1 MINIKLIEKQ
11 NQHFYETSEGTFPSS
26 TTILS
31 LLNKPA
37 LTPWAVKM
45 TISYLSERL
54 DDIKS
59 GKLKLTYGNTALIL
73 EEAKRHHRAIAT
85 KAAQIGTDVHAMVE
99 NHVKG
104 HNVLNA
110 DHRIIEKEL
119 STTQKPYNAYLDWE
133 KKQSFSLIG
142 SEIPVCSPKWGGYGG
157 TLDMVAE
164 LDDKSYIIDLKTSS
178 GIYDEYIMQ
187 IASYRYAYTQLY
199 GIPIEGMG
207 ILRLDKQTG
216 KFEWKE
222 YNQKE
227 YTKALKMFGHI
238 CKFWHLK
245 NDGETIKNGK

>member
-1 MINIKLIEKQ
+1 MNIKLIEKR
-11 NQHFYETSEGTFPSS
+11 NQHFYETPEGTFPSS

-59 GKLKLTYGNTALIL
+59 GKLELTHGNTALIL
-73 EEAKRHHRAIAT
+73 EEAKRHHRTIAT
-85 KAAQIGTDVHAMVE
+85 KAAQIGTDVHTMVE

-104 HNVLNA
+104 IEIPKEEPYTV
-110 DHRIIEKEL
+110 EKEL
-119 STTQKPYNAYLDWE
+119 TSIRKSYNAYLDWE
-133 KKQSFSLIG
+133 EKHTFELIG
-142 SEIPVCSPKWGGYGG
+142 SEIPIYSLRWDGYGG
-157 TLDMVAE
+157 TLDMAAYV
-164 LDDKSYIIDLKTSS
+164 DGIPYIIDLKTSS

-199 GIPIEGMG
+199 GIPIEGMR
-207 ILRLDKQTG
+207 ILRLDKQSG

-222 YNQKE
+222 YTQRE

-245 NDGETIKNGK
+245 NDN